1 MKMVA
6 VSKDPTPGTICI
18 QLKKSPIGSTQ
29 KIRLILKGLGLRR
42 MLQTVQ
48 RPDTAQV
55 RGLVN
60 KVKHLV
66 EVTNS

>member
-1 MKMVA
+1 MA
-6 VSKDPTPGTICI
+6 SSGKDDSPAAILI
-18 QLKKSPIGSTQ
+18 QLKRSPIGSTQ

-42 MLQTVQ
+42 MHQTVQ
-48 RPDTAQV
+48 RPDTVQV

-66 EVTNS
+66 EVTNP

>member
-1 MKMVA
+1 MVA
-6 VSKDPTPGTICI
+6 ASTESSTSTMQI
-18 QLKKSPIGSTQ
+18 QLKRSPIGSPK
-29 KIRLILKGLGLRR
+29 KIRYILKGLGLRR

-55 RGLVN
+55 RGLIN

-66 EVTNS
+66 EVTKP

>member
-1 MKMVA
+1 MVA
-6 VSKDPTPGTICI
+6 DSKDNSQGTICI
-18 QLKKSPIGSTQ
+18 QLKRSPIGSTR

-66 EVTNS
+66 EVTIP